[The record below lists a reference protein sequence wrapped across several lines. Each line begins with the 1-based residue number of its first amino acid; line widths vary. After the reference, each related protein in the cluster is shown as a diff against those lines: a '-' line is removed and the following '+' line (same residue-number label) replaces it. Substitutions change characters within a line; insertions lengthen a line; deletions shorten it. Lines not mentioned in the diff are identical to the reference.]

1 MVDTSAA
8 EPCAAAGMG
17 DGPGPRRPPFT
28 ASGAFS
34 PVVAQASASGQAE
47 VSPCPS
53 QEPPPRGPCSESGR
67 YGSAAG
73 QTRVGSGL
81 PRRVDSSELCGHR
94 SRTPG
99 CPTFRE
105 RQTQERA
112 EAPLRAGGSVARER
126 GSRAA
131 ACRRPRGQAS
141 SGPVTVD
148 PPRCLPVPHL
158 RAGRASG
165 TAQACPVPAPPVWAG
180 GGGSEGPLGRNLA
193 FQKDLT

>member
-17 DGPGPRRPPFT
+17 DGPGPAETPVHGVWGFLPGGSSGFGVWAGRSVT
-28 ASGAFS
+28 VSLSGATTTGPLLRERALRISCGADAGGVWAS
-34 PVVAQASASGQAE
+34 PPGGQ
-47 VSPCPS
+47 
-53 QEPPPRGPCSESGR
+53 
-67 YGSAAG
+67 
-73 QTRVGSGL
+73 
-81 PRRVDSSELCGHR
+81 SELCRHH

-99 CPTFRE
+99 RPTFRE

-131 ACRRPRGQAS
+131 ACRRPWGQAS

-148 PPRCLPVPHL
+148 PPRCLPVSHL